1 MVADTLF
8 PTSGQIHFSDLC
20 TDESALTGESR
31 DIRKTHEDPF
41 LLSGTSIKLGQCTYV
56 VTGVG
61 LFSEEGIINKI
72 ITGVGKEE
80 VSVQCGCMWALCFY
94 RNIGLGIRPF
104 DSTCSP
110 FFLSFFLFLSL
121 LCMDMHSHLFLY
133 LCFSLQTK
141 QLEEREAEM
150 FHTEVKS
157 ALDAEYVM
165 FAVVKQHGCLCD
177 VSSITG
183 AAGVVFTFV
192 RSLVLLFFCVYFSI
206 NDLYYVDL
214 VG

>member
-80 VSVQCGCMWALCFY
+80 VSVQCGCMWALSFY
-94 RNIGLGIRPF
+94 RNIGLGIRPL

-121 LCMDMHSHLFLY
+121 SYVWICIHTVSYTYASRFRPSSWKNARLK
-133 LCFSLQTK
+133 CFTLK
-141 QLEEREAEM
+141 
-150 FHTEVKS
+150 
-157 ALDAEYVM
+157 
-165 FAVVKQHGCLCD
+165 
-177 VSSITG
+177 
-183 AAGVVFTFV
+183 
-192 RSLVLLFFCVYFSI
+192 
-206 NDLYYVDL
+206 
-214 VG
+214 